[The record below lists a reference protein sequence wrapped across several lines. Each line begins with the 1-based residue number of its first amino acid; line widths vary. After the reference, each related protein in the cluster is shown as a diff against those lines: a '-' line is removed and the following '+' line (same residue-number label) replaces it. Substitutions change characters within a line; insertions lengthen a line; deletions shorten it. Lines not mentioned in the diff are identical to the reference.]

1 VTGGAKPL
9 CYTGA
14 RGERVVAKPWEP
26 GGEARTRGVDWIV
39 DRAVETESFAAGR
52 ARADA
57 AWARQRVRLGRS
69 GFVRRQLAGAGADL
83 DAVASVADLARLP
96 FCTKADLRDA
106 QERHPPFGD
115 HLAVDAHEVKLVYQT
130 SGTTGRPCLIALT
143 PADAAMW
150 WTIGMRSYRAT
161 GMYPHHSVLVSMG
174 AGPFVAGHTHGSVDR
189 TGARRVPVAPGD
201 TNRVLD
207 AAVAG
212 LFETIVATPSFVL
225 HLADRCRRDAID
237 AAALGIRHVVSGG
250 EPGGGLPSTRARI
263 ESTFACT
270 VTEVMGLADIA
281 PSLYGECEAQQG
293 MHFCGQGLVWPE
305 LIDPR
310 TAEPLAFEPGVV
322 GEMVYTTLQREAMPL
337 VRFRSGDVFEVLGT
351 SCACGRTSFR
361 ARCIARVD
369 DMFIVRGVNVHPSAV
384 VAVVGEFHPLVTGR
398 ARIVLPAGAVA
409 VDPPVLV
416 QVERAA
422 DAVGEATDGADGLG
436 ERIADVI
443 RQRLTFRARVELVAP
458 GEFGDAGYKTNLVVR
473 R

>member
-1 VTGGAKPL
+1 M
-9 CYTGA
+9 
-14 RGERVVAKPWEP
+14 VAKPWEP

-39 DRAVETESFAAGR
+39 DRAVETESSADGR

-57 AWARQRVRLGRS
+57 AWARQRARLDRS
-69 GFVRRQLAGAGADL
+69 GFVRRQLAAAGADL
-83 DAVASVADLARLP
+83 DSATTVADLARLP
-96 FCTKADLRDA
+96 FGTKADLRDA
-106 QERHPPFGD
+106 QVRHPPFGD
-115 HLAVDAHEVKLVYQT
+115 HLAVDAAEVKLVYQT
-130 SGTTGRPCLIALT
+130 SGTTGRPCLVALT
-143 PADAAMW
+143 RTDAAMW
-150 WTIGMRSYRAT
+150 WTIGTRSYRAT

-207 AAVAG
+207 AATAG
-212 LFETIVATPSFVL
+212 LVDTIVATPSFVM
-225 HLADRCRRDAID
+225 HLAERCRRDDID

-250 EPGGGLPSTRARI
+250 EPGGGLSSTRTRI
-263 ESTFACT
+263 ESTFGCT

-281 PSLYGECEAQQG
+281 PSLYGECEEQQG

-310 TAEPLAFEPGVV
+310 TAEPLAIEAGVV

-361 ARCIARVD
+361 ARCISRVD

-398 ARIVLPAGAVA
+398 ARVVLPVGAVA

-422 DAVGEATDGADGLG
+422 DPAVGATDRSGGSADDLG
-436 ERIADVI
+436 ERIADAI

-458 GEFGDAGYKTNLVVR
+458 GEFGDAGYKTDLVVR